1 MAHYKTLKAW
11 KYSMRLAVQCSQAA
25 RRFPHYEQQ
34 KGLAD
39 QLRRAAY
46 SIPINIAE
54 GSARRGSREYRR
66 FLDTAWSSHA
76 EVDTAIELAKDL
88 GYITMVEYA
97 RLDALADETGKM
109 LFGLLRKV
117 TNASGPARDG
127 AAKRKPRGS

>member
-1 MAHYKTLKAW
+1 MMAHYKTLKAW

-25 RRFPHYEQQ
+25 RRFPHFEQQ

-54 GSARRGSREYRR
+54 GSARRGSSEYRP
-66 FLDTAWSSHA
+66 FLDTAWSCHA
-76 EVDTAIELAKDL
+76 EVDTVIELAKEL

-97 RLDALADETGKM
+97 RLDALADETGKT

-117 TNASGPARDG
+117 TKSAETAPKK
-127 AAKRKPRGS
+127 AADDRAK